1 MKGHNLKKL
10 TPKAHATKEK
20 IDKLDLVEI
29 KNLCFKGQNQEGENT
44 LTKWEK
50 ILANHIVDKRLVSRI

>member
-10 TPKAHATKEK
+10 TPKAHAIKEK
-20 IDKLDLVEI
+20 IDKLDLVKI

-50 ILANHIVDKRLVSRI
+50 ILTNHIVDKRLVSRI